1 MTKIQTKQVALAECA
16 LKLGN
21 ATYAALSLSAEI
33 RMARREA
40 DKVAI
45 LSAAKR
51 LGVDTHPAFIV

>member
-16 LKLGN
+16 VQMGN
-21 ATYAALSLSAEI
+21 LTYAALSLSAEI

-40 DKVAI
+40 DKTAI

-51 LGVDTHPAFIV
+51 IGVDTHPAFII